1 MSVLTFLRS
10 LSWHRSSSKKS
21 SRRPEGSIRSLF
33 LSRIRAL
40 QKVWHGQ
47 ETHNI
52 VSLSEVCHSYLS
64 RTLCVTRLTMDDKD
78 AMRTLCC
85 QIVLPFSGLTLRL
98 CGYWVITQTTPV
110 ERWTGAAGSN
120 DQPAGIKG
128 LKCITYREERTITQ
142 LSRNTD
148 STIPEQE
155 TWPDLPAP
163 CSACQAAV
171 WRSVHWTGS
180 VGTAAETVKGTTTI
194 ESSLWCSDRYG
205 VRKLAALP
213 AKNFSNVS

>member
-52 VSLSEVCHSYLS
+52 ASLSEVCQSHIYQEHYVLQGLLWM
-64 RTLCVTRLTMDDKD
+64 TK
-78 AMRTLCC
+78 TLCC
-85 QIVLPFSGLTLRL
+85 QIVLPFSGLTPRL

-142 LSRNTD
+142 VSRNTD

-171 WRSVHWTGS
+171 WRSVHWTGN

>member
-47 ETHNI
+47 ETNNI
-52 VSLSEVCHSYLS
+52 ASLSEVCHSHIYQEHDVLQGLLWMTKTLLS
-64 RTLCVTRLTMDDKD
+64 
-78 AMRTLCC
+78 C
-85 QIVLPFSGLTLRL
+85 QIVLPFSGLALRL

-110 ERWTGAAGSN
+110 GSWTGAAGSN
-120 DQPAGIKG
+120 DQPVGIKR

-142 LSRNTD
+142 LCRNTD

-155 TWPDLPAP
+155 TWQDLPAP
-163 CSACQAAV
+163 CSACLAAV
-171 WRSVHWTGS
+171 WRSVHWTDS
-180 VGTAAETVKGTTTI
+180 VGTAAETVKATTTI
-194 ESSLWCSDRYG
+194 ESSLWCSDR
-205 VRKLAALP
+205 
-213 AKNFSNVS
+213 